1 MNISRFFVDR
11 PIFAAVLSII
21 IFAIGLISIPNL
33 PVSEYPE
40 VVPPSVVVRTV
51 YPGANPKEIAET
63 VATPLEEAISGVED
77 MMYFKSVAGSD
88 GVLQMTVTFQPGT
101 DAEEATVRVQ
111 NRVSQAQARL
121 PEEVRRQGV
130 TTQKQSPTFLMVVH
144 LTSPSGT
151 YDTLYLRNYARLHV
165 RDRLARIQGVG
176 DAQIFG
182 GGDYAM
188 RAWLDPD
195 RIAARGLTASDVVRA
210 MREQNVQ
217 VSAGQIGAE
226 PVPDSDF
233 LTLINARG
241 RLETVEEFGD
251 IVLKRGDNGEIL
263 RLEDVARL
271 EMGAGDY
278 TLRSQLD
285 GKDAV
290 ALGVFQAPG
299 ANALEI
305 RDEVI
310 ATMDELASRFP
321 QGVEYEAVYD
331 TTIFVS
337 DSIKAVI
344 ATLLE
349 AVLLVV
355 LVVTLF
361 LQTWRA
367 SIIPLLAVPVSV
379 IGTFGAL
386 YLLGYSI
393 NTLTLFGLVLAIGIV
408 VDDAIVVVE
417 NVERNIEEGLKP
429 LAAAHQAMK
438 EVSGPII
445 AIGLVLC
452 AVFIP
457 MAFLSGVTGQF
468 YRQFAVTIAIST
480 VISTINS
487 LTLSP
492 ALAAMLLKPHSA
504 PKDRLQ
510 RVIDALFGWVFR
522 PFNRFFNASAGKY
535 QGGVSRSLRRRGAVF
550 VVYALLLT
558 GTGLMFKAVPPGFIP
573 TQDKLYLIAG
583 VKLPEGASL
592 ERTDQLLQKVTD
604 IAMETEGVAN
614 AVAFPGLNALQFTN
628 TSNTGVVFFPLKPFD
643 ERSLSAGEIN
653 AQINQKISGLK
664 EGFAFSFMP
673 PPILGLGNGS
683 GYQLFIEDRGNLGYG
698 ALQNAV
704 NQFQGA
710 ISQTPGMG
718 YPITSYQANVPQL
731 DAEVDRLKAK
741 AQGVPLTELFDTLQT
756 YLGSTYVNDFNR
768 FGRTWQVIAQ
778 ADAPYRDSVEDIAR
792 LRTRNDQGEMVPI
805 GSMVNIRQSFGPDPV
820 LRYNGYPAADIAGEA
835 DPRVLSSAQAMDT
848 LTALADQVLPAG
860 MAFEWTDLSYQ
871 QATQG
876 NAALVVFP
884 LAILLVFLV
893 LAALYESWTLPL
905 AVILIVPMCMLSA
918 LIGVW
923 FGGGDNN
930 IFVQVGLVVLI
941 GLACKNAILIV
952 EFARELEL
960 QGRSIVEAA
969 LEACRLRLRPIIM
982 TSITFTAAVVPLVL
996 ATGAGAEVREA
1007 LGTAVFAGMIGVT
1020 LFGLFLTPV
1029 FYVALRKLSG
1039 SHPLKSHH
1047 TSTLSSDDGEDA
1059 LPGGSHA

>member
-1 MNISRFFVDR
+1 MNFSRFFVDR

-21 IFAIGLISIPNL
+21 ILAVGLISIPNL
-33 PVSEYPE
+33 PISEYPD

-63 VATPLEEAISGVED
+63 VATPLEEAINGVED
-77 MMYFKSVAGSD
+77 MMYLKSVAGSD
-88 GVLQMTVTFQPGT
+88 GVLQMTVTFRPGT
-101 DAEEATVRVQ
+101 DAEQAAVRVQ
-111 NRVSQAQARL
+111 NRVSQAEARL
-121 PEEVRRQGV
+121 PEAVRRQGV

-144 LTSPSGT
+144 LTSPSGE
-151 YDTLYLRNYARLHV
+151 YDTLYLRNYVRLNV
-165 RDRLARIQGVG
+165 RDRLARLEGIG

-195 RIAARGLTASDVVRA
+195 RIAARGLTASDVVGA

-217 VSAGQIGAE
+217 VSAGQLGAE
-226 PVPDSDF
+226 PIEDSDF
-233 LTLINARG
+233 LTLINAQG

-251 IVLKRGDNGEIL
+251 IVLKRGESGEIL
-263 RLEDVARL
+263 RLADVARL

-285 GKDAV
+285 SNNAV
-290 ALGVFQAPG
+290 GVGIFQAPG

-305 RDEVI
+305 REQVV
-310 ATMDELASRFP
+310 ATMDELSEQFP
-321 QGVEYEAVYD
+321 EGVEYEAVYD
-331 TTIFVS
+331 TTIFVN
-337 DSIKAVI
+337 DSIKSVI

-429 LAAAHQAMK
+429 QAAAHQAMR

-445 AIGLVLC
+445 AVGLVLC

-468 YRQFAVTIAIST
+468 YSQFAVTIAIST

-492 ALAAMLLKPHSA
+492 ALAAMLLKPHDA
-504 PKDRLQ
+504 PKDRLT
-510 RVIDALFGWVFR
+510 RVIDTLFGWIFR
-522 PFNRFFNASAGKY
+522 PFNRFFNASSNKY
-535 QGGVSRSLRRRGAVF
+535 QGGVARSLKHRGAVF
-550 VVYALLLT
+550 VVYALLLL
-558 GTGLMFKAVPPGFIP
+558 GTGVMFKAVPPGFIP
-573 TQDKLYLIAG
+573 VQDKLYLIAG
-583 VKLPEGASL
+583 VILPEGASL
-592 ERTDQLLQKVTD
+592 ERTDQMLQDVVD
-604 IAMETEGVAN
+604 IAMETEGVEHAI
-614 AVAFPGLNALQFTN
+614 AFPGLNALQFTN
-628 TSNTGVVFFPLKPFD
+628 TSNTGVAFLTLSAFG
-643 ERSLSAGEIN
+643 ERSLSAAEIN
-653 AQINQKISGLK
+653 ARINQGIGGLK

-683 GYQLFIEDRGNLGYG
+683 GFQLFIEDRGNLGYG
-698 ALQNAV
+698 ALQQAV
-704 NQFQGA
+704 NQLQGA
-710 ISQTPGMG
+710 IAQTPGMG
-718 YPITSYQANVPQL
+718 FPISSYQANVPQL
-731 DAEVDRLKAK
+731 DAEVDRLRAK

-778 ADAPYRDSVEDIAR
+778 ADAPFRASVEDIAR

-805 GSMVNIRQSFGPDPV
+805 GTMVNITQTFGPDPV
-820 LRYNGYPAADIAGEA
+820 LRYNGYPAADLAGEF
-835 DPRVLSSAQAMDT
+835 DPRVLSSAQAMDAIN
-848 LTALADQVLPAG
+848 ALAEEVLPPG
-860 MAFEWTDLSYQ
+860 MALEWTDLSYQ
-871 QATQG
+871 QSTQG

-884 LAILLVFLV
+884 LSILLVFLV

-905 AVILIVPMCMLSA
+905 AVILIVPMSMLAA

-960 QGRSIVEAA
+960 QGKGVVEAA

-982 TSITFTAAVVPLVL
+982 TSIAFTAAVLPSVV
-996 ATGAGAEVREA
+996 ATGAGAEVRAA

-1039 SHPLKSHH
+1039 PLVSHHSATLDTSSHP
-1047 TSTLSSDDGEDA
+1047 T
-1059 LPGGSHA
+1059 SHAQS

>member
-1 MNISRFFVDR
+1 MNFSRFFVDR

-21 IFAIGLISIPNL
+21 ILAIGLISIPNL
-33 PVSEYPE
+33 PISEYPD

-63 VATPLEEAISGVED
+63 VATPLEEAINGVED
-77 MMYFKSVAGSD
+77 LMYFKSVAGSD
-88 GVLQMTVTFQPGT
+88 GVLQMTVTFRPGT
-101 DAEEATVRVQ
+101 DAEEAAVRVQ
-111 NRVSQAQARL
+111 NRVSQAEARL
-121 PEEVRRQGV
+121 PEAVRRQGV

-144 LTSPSGT
+144 LTSPGGE
-151 YDTLYLRNYARLHV
+151 YDTLYLRNYVRLHV
-165 RDRLARIQGVG
+165 RDRLARLEGVG

-188 RAWLDPD
+188 RAWLDPE
-195 RIAARGLTASDVVRA
+195 RVAARGLTASDVVAA

-217 VSAGQIGAE
+217 VSAGQLGAE
-226 PVPDSDF
+226 PIGESDF

-241 RLETVEEFGD
+241 RLETAEEFGD
-251 IVLKRGDNGEIL
+251 IVLKRGDSGDIL
-263 RLEDVARL
+263 RLSDVARL

-285 GKDAV
+285 GNDAV
-290 ALGVFQAPG
+290 AIGIFQAPG
-299 ANALEI
+299 ANALAI
-305 RDEVI
+305 REQVV
-310 ATMDELASRFP
+310 ATMDELATQFP
-321 QGVEYEAVYD
+321 TGVEYEAVYD

-337 DSIKAVI
+337 DSIKAVVK
-344 ATLLE
+344 TLLE

-417 NVERNIEEGLKP
+417 NVERNIGEGLNP
-429 LAAAHQAMK
+429 QAAAHQAMK
-438 EVSGPII
+438 EVSGPIV

-492 ALAAMLLKPHSA
+492 ALAAMLLKPHDA
-504 PKDRLQ
+504 PKDRLT
-510 RVIDALFGWVFR
+510 RLIDWLFGWIFR
-522 PFNRFFNASAGKY
+522 PFNRFFNASAEKY
-535 QGGVSRSLRRRGAVF
+535 QGGVARSLKRRGAVF
-550 VVYALLLT
+550 MVYALLLT
-558 GTGLMFKAVPPGFIP
+558 GTGLMFKVVPPGFIP
-573 TQDKLYLIAG
+573 VQDKLYLIAG
-583 VKLPEGASL
+583 VILPEGASL
-592 ERTDQLLQKVTD
+592 ERTDQMLQEVVD
-604 IAMETEGVAN
+604 IAMETEGVEHAI
-614 AVAFPGLNALQFTN
+614 AFPGLNALQFTN
-628 TSNTGVVFFPLKPFD
+628 TSNTGVVFLTLSPFG
-643 ERSLSAGEIN
+643 ERSLTAAEIN
-653 AQINQKISGLK
+653 ARINQGIGGLK
-664 EGFAFSFMP
+664 EGFAFAFMP

-683 GYQLFIEDRGNLGYG
+683 GYQMFIEDRGNQGYG
-698 ALQNAV
+698 ALQGAV
-704 NQFQGA
+704 NQLQGA
-710 ISQTPGMG
+710 IAQTPGMG
-718 YPITSYQANVPQL
+718 FPISSYQSNVPQL
-731 DAEVDRLKAK
+731 DAEVDRLRAK
-741 AQGVPLTELFDTLQT
+741 AQGVPLTELFDTLQI

-778 ADAPYRDSVEDIAR
+778 ADAPYRTSVEDIAR

-805 GSMVNIRQSFGPDPV
+805 GTMVNITQTFGPDPV
-820 LRYNGYPAADIAGEA
+820 LRYNGYPAADLAGEA
-835 DPRVLSSAQAMDT
+835 DPRLLSSAQAMDAIN
-848 LTALADQVLPAG
+848 ALAMEVLPPG

-871 QATQG
+871 QSTQG

-884 LAILLVFLV
+884 LSILLVFLV

-923 FGGGDNN
+923 FGDGDNN

-960 QGRSIVEAA
+960 QGKSVVDAA

-982 TSITFTAAVVPLVL
+982 TSITFTAAVLPLVI
-996 ATGAGAEVREA
+996 ATGAGAEVRAA
-1007 LGTAVFAGMIGVT
+1007 LGTAVFAGMVGVT

-1039 SHPLKSHH
+1039 SRPLVSHH
-1047 TSTLSSDDGEDA
+1047 NATLVVES
-1059 LPGGSHA
+1059 